1 MAYVLPNDYNSW
13 IKLVRTSKLQ
23 NDSLFTLLKV
33 NSGSEFTLPQFLML
47 RVFYKPMK
55 EYNSLES
62 LFNNTKD
69 RAVTADIWTNTG
81 TFLEQFTDFQE
92 YLKAIEEGR
101 DAKGS
106 FAMTRLYQ
114 RRCAEL
120 KDEFCPDVDR
130 QKVELPD
137 RRVTRGYARALKQ
150 TDTSPSLKPAKAS
163 AFGTKIDG
171 LSSQFEGLS
180 VNETDPKTPKSSSD
194 PSGDGNPK
202 SDPAGVGK
210 KYMLTPLPKGG
221 DPMPAVIEDQAYKFI
236 EDEQIVNFALLL
248 LVDALVIECKDAT
261 GDWSPYRAP
270 FEACDR
276 LGEKVYQACVDGLY
290 RQKKKKDSEGAD
302 PKKEELEA
310 DMIIEVKPHS
320 RREPPTADT
329 MAVNMQE
336 SAQMA
341 AWISKVNI
349 PGQEDGKHTVYRRVL
364 ISQNRRQIFVT
375 IAKYDQAYVDY
386 IKGNTVLGEEHE
398 GPDGPFLTM
407 ERHGPYDITN
417 WEEMRWISHM
427 LLALSIQGRILDL
440 E

>member
-1 MAYVLPNDYNSW
+1 MTYVLPHDFKSW
-13 IKLVRTSKLQ
+13 IKLVETLNLQ

-47 RVFYKPMK
+47 RVFYKPVE

-69 RAVTADIWTNTG
+69 RAVAADIWKDTG

-120 KDEFCPDVDR
+120 KDEFCPNVDR

-150 TDTSPSLKPAKAS
+150 ADTSPSLKPDKAS
-163 AFGTKIDG
+163 ASGTEIDG
-171 LSSQFEGLS
+171 LSSQLDGLS
-180 VNETDPKTPKSSSD
+180 VNDTDPKTPKPSSD
-194 PSGDGNPK
+194 PSGHGNPE
-202 SDPAGVGK
+202 SDSTGAGR

-221 DPMPAVIEDQAYKFI
+221 DPMPAAIEDQAYKFI

-248 LVDALVIECKDAT
+248 LVDTLVIQCKDAT
-261 GDWSPYRAP
+261 GSWSPYRAP

-276 LGEKVYQACVDGLY
+276 RGQKIYQAFVDGLY
-290 RQKKKKDSEGAD
+290 RKKKEGRKGLD

-310 DMIIEVKPHS
+310 NMIIEVKPHS
-320 RREPPTADT
+320 RNKPPTADT

-349 PGQEDGKHTVYRRVL
+349 SGQEDEKHTIYRRVL

-386 IKGNTVLGEEHE
+386 IKGNTVLGEELE

-407 ERHGPYDITN
+407 ERYGPYDITN